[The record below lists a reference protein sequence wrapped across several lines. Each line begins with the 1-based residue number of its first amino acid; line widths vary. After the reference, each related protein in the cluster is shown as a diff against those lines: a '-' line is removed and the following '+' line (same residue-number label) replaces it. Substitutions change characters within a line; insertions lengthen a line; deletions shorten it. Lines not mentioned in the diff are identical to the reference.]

1 MNNKPFKLVECDKN
15 IGTAIISHQLYK
27 ELCLKNLDTPDFE
40 LISFDPLEEIKLKI
54 RNNLED
60 LFQNND
66 ISVKLLDFL
75 ILDKPKLGN

>member
-1 MNNKPFKLVECDKN
+1 M
-15 IGTAIISHQLYK
+15 
-27 ELCLKNLDTPDFE
+27 CLKNLDTPDFE
-40 LISFDPLEEIKLKI
+40 LISIDPLEEIKLKI

-75 ILDKPKLGN
+75 NLDKPKLGNYRV